1 MKFLLDNKCLFV
13 LYLLL
18 FLTACHSVEAAV
30 ADDAGVAQAVREGLI
45 ISPVVLE
52 DTRMAFTTREARE
65 GRLHRQMNVP
75 VQLHFPNTVDLSFER
90 SGGRLSYRNINTMQF
105 VQAGDVLMSVVFDE
119 EALRVEEQQLHL
131 RMREAERRHN
141 SERTR
146 RRGDIQQFRNQL
158 HEDMTAFDLEIH
170 ALRLEGMEAE
180 YQHII
185 HQFQIQRR
193 DQNRRLE
200 EVQEK
205 LQGEDLVA
213 PFDAVVSWVNIQRI
227 NTVIEDWMIMA
238 TLYDYNAF
246 QLVARGAPDVLRYGD
261 IATITDRDGNR
272 VEAKVVSDPLADVS
286 VQSYQN
292 TFILTPLDP
301 DITAEFFLQSNP
313 HVAPVTIDVEGILI
327 PSRAIHTEDQ
337 RRFVYIYE
345 DGIIRKRYI
354 QAGFFYQDMTQVLD
368 GVEAGQLVVLH

>member
-1 MKFLLDNKCLFV
+1 MLDNRVFLLLC
-13 LYLLL
+13 LL
-18 FLTACHSVEAAV
+18 FFLSACHSVEAAIS
-30 ADDAGVAQAVREGLI
+30 DDSRVVQAVQEGII
-45 ISPVVLE
+45 ISPAVLE
-52 DTRMAFTTREARE
+52 ATQMAFTTREARE
-65 GRLHRQMNVP
+65 GRLQRQANIP
-75 VQLHFPNTVDLSFER
+75 VQLYFPKTVDLSFER
-90 SGGRLSYRNINTMQF
+90 SGGRLSYRNANMMQL

-119 EALRVEEQQLHL
+119 DALRVEEQQLQL
-131 RMREAERRHN
+131 RMREAERRHS

-146 RRGDIQQFRNQL
+146 RRADIEQFRNQL
-158 HEDMTAFDLEIH
+158 HEDMNEFDLEIH

-193 DQNRRLE
+193 EQNRQLQ

-205 LQGEDLVA
+205 LRGEDLIA
-213 PFDAVVSWVNIQRI
+213 PFDAVVSWVNVVRL
-227 NTVIEDWMIMA
+227 NTVIENWMIMI

-246 QLVARGAPDVLRYGD
+246 QLVARAASDVLRYGD
-261 IATITDRDGNR
+261 IATVTDRDER
-272 VEAKVVSDPLADVS
+272 SIEAKVVSDPLADIN
-286 VQSYQN
+286 VQTYQN

-301 DITAEFFLQSNP
+301 NITAEFFLQSNP
-313 HVAPVTIDVEGILI
+313 HVSPVTIDVEGILI
-327 PSRAIHTEDQ
+327 PSRAINTEDQ

-354 QAGFFYQDMTQVLD
+354 QVGFFYMDRTQILD